1 MVVGLFFASRNHEE
15 AKGRY
20 QNCTK
25 GTGAKKTA
33 ETFNFILLK
42 FVRCFDINIFCNQ
55 DLFTTILLLL
65 FFF

>member
-1 MVVGLFFASRNHEE
+1 MVLGLFFASRNHEE

-25 GTGAKKTA
+25 GTGSKKTA

-42 FVRCFDINIFCNQ
+42 FVRRFDLNIFCIKIYLPQ
-55 DLFTTILLLL
+55 FCFCC

>member
-33 ETFNFILLK
+33 ETLNFILLK
-42 FVRCFDINIFCNQ
+42 FVRRFDLNIFCNQ

-65 FFF
+65 VFF

>member
-20 QNCTK
+20 QNFAK

-42 FVRCFDINIFCNQ
+42 FVR
-55 DLFTTILLLL
+55 
-65 FFF
+65 